1 MKSWMYYIFLFAVH
15 SLVNIP
21 NNHLVKSPTKSA
33 LIPFV
38 SLSSSY
44 SHHRIFT
51 ALIRLKIVIIFS
63 FVKSQYISSTVGLN
77 FSNFFDIEVHE
88 KMSFAL
94 LLYYNLSHDVLF
106 KSSKRP
112 PGERSHMGH
121 QIEMNK

>member
-1 MKSWMYYIFLFAVH
+1 MKSWMYYIISFAVN

-33 LIPFV
+33 LISFV
-38 SLSSSY
+38 SLSGSY
-44 SHHRIFT
+44 SPHMIFT
-51 ALIRLKIVIIFS
+51 ALIRLKMIFS
-63 FVKSQYISSTVGLN
+63 FVKSQYISSTVDLN

-88 KMSFAL
+88 IVSFAL

-112 PGERSHMGH
+112 QGERSHMGH
-121 QIEMNK
+121 QIEMKK